1 MSKEQ
6 KEALLKE
13 IAKMRP
19 EDKAFVMGYCSHA
32 AASAEQAKKQPK

>member
-6 KEALLKE
+6 KEAILKD

-19 EDKAFVMGYCSHA
+19 EDKAFVMGYCSRA
-32 AASAEQAKKQPK
+32 AASAEQTKKQSK